1 MTSQSVNMS
10 SSNVFTRDSRLLE
23 AISWLLP
30 LSLAAGS
37 DFWVFEWMGI
47 SWYAYRVVVFLTAA
61 LALADIL
68 MVRRRVL
75 GWQAVWLLF
84 MAVWFFWSLFNRPDS
99 IQSTEWKKSI
109 FYILVAGATLLSFYY
124 LAFCRMQKSIIH
136 ASVAGFVVNA
146 AVSVMQM
153 LTSIRPESSFAT
165 QLANYSSEHVVRF
178 APSGMFGNPN
188 HFSFYVCAQLFLV
201 YTFRR
206 YMSFTLRVILY
217 ALGSL
222 LIAFT
227 QSRLGMVAMA
237 LMGLLMV
244 LENRHWLRIQSARM
258 LRPLVYSLVFL
269 AALVV
274 STRWVNTRTIALT
287 QEAARGDVLQ
297 VKSSGDADRWNLI
310 QCGMEMIQSSNYLG
324 VGAGQF
330 ATAAQSSGC
339 QIGSM
344 RNPHCGFIEIA
355 SESGI
360 VVFALLIV
368 AVVFFVWS
376 SRKLPFALKA
386 LTWAGML
393 CFLQFAN
400 SSFVSIPVAWCFM
413 AWPFLISSTEKEELN

>member
-1 MTSQSVNMS
+1 MNLFDNTQSQT
-10 SSNVFTRDSRLLE
+10 FTRHQRLLE
-23 AISWLLP
+23 ALAWLMP
-30 LSLAAGS
+30 LTLAAGS
-37 DFWVFEWMGI
+37 DFAFFECGGV
-47 SWYAYRVVVFLTAA
+47 SWYAYRVVVLFTALIA
-61 LALADIL
+61 SVDFIL
-68 MVRRRVL
+68 VRRKVA
-75 GWQAVWLLF
+75 GWQIVVFTF
-84 MAVWFFWSLFNRPDS
+84 MAVWFLWSLINQPDG
-99 IQSTEWKKSI
+99 IQAAEWMRGV
-109 FYILVAGATLLSFYY
+109 FYVLIAGATLFSFYY
-124 LAFCRMQKSIIH
+124 LAMCRMQKTIIH
-136 ASVAGFVVNA
+136 ATVAGFLVNA
-146 AVSVMQM
+146 SVSIVQM
-153 LTSIRPESSFAT
+153 LTSIRPQSSFADE
-165 QLANYSSEHVVRF
+165 LSSYSSEHFVRF

-188 HFSFYVCAQLFLV
+188 HFAFYVCAQLFLV

-206 YMSFTLRVILY
+206 YMSFAVRVTLY
-217 ALGSL
+217 CLGGL
-222 LIAFT
+222 FIAFT
-227 QSRLGMVAMA
+227 QSRVGIVAAA
-237 LMGLLMV
+237 LMGFLIV
-244 LENRHWLRIQSARM
+244 IENRHWLRIQSARM
-258 LRPLVYSLVFL
+258 LRPLVYSLVFF
-269 AALVV
+269 AALIA
-274 STRWVNTRTIALT
+274 STKWVNTRTIALT

-355 SESGI
+355 AESGVI
-360 VVFALLIV
+360 VFALLIV